1 MKPSRDHILFKFFS
15 QSVLVS
21 FFLFHSY
28 FILVFVLGV
37 EPHCWVEQLDGQE
50 NKSRQSFTG
59 PPFILINSF
68 YITDN
73 DRYCF
78 EYVGRLCRT
87 NMLSECLVPKKFLF
101 RNKFGQRHCGRLLQA
116 LGAEHESEH
125 CRWTLVRTL
134 CWRER
139 PEKLLSDWEKLGA
152 AILGISSRNILWW
165 KDLRAN
171 FSQKVLMTYLI

>member
-1 MKPSRDHILFKFFS
+1 MKPCRDHILFKFFS

-101 RNKFGQRHCGRLLQA
+101 RNKFGQRHCGWSFA
-116 LGAEHESEH
+116 SAW
-125 CRWTLVRTL
+125 CRTWVWTLPMNISPNIVLT
-134 CWRER
+134 RETR
-139 PEKLLSDWEKLGA
+139 KVALRLGKV
-152 AILGISSRNILWW
+152 GRSHPRNI
-165 KDLRAN
+165 
-171 FSQKVLMTYLI
+171 FQKHIVVKRS